1 MKQIQKRK
9 TNKEKM
15 METREE
21 LLKGLY
27 YTKNMISK
35 ILAAQKEQVGI
46 VAQYREEEQGIATT
60 GVKNQTKIWVAV
72 GAVAIILFHLVHGLL
87 TKEFYS
93 LIWFLVTGGLAF
105 RGWKKGKKL
114 WKFWAFL
121 AVSDGV
127 IMPFVYYWRYLGFW
141 LTIIPAGAAAF
152 FGVRYAIRKKN
163 EQVEINN
170 AAINMHNSEVQS
182 RYDEVTKRLQKLKDE
197 MFSRTSSWY
206 PKSYYSLNAVNFFIS
221 AIENFRA
228 DSVKEMVN
236 LFEATKEYKDA
247 IKVQQDINSSLKQ
260 QTLNQEKINKQL
272 QYANVLN
279 ITNLF
284 LQAGTAAAVDA
295 NTQAVMDNTDA
306 VKNIYNRMY

>member
-1 MKQIQKRK
+1 M
-9 TNKEKM
+9 
-15 METREE
+15 
-21 LLKGLY
+21 
-27 YTKNMISK
+27 
-35 ILAAQKEQVGI
+35 
-46 VAQYREEEQGIATT
+46 
-60 GVKNQTKIWVAV
+60 KNQTKIWVAV

-87 TKEFYS
+87 TEEFYS
-93 LIWFLVTGGLAF
+93 LIWLLFTGGMAF
-105 RGWKKGKKL
+105 RGWKKGKRGKKL
-114 WKFWAFL
+114 WTFL
-121 AVSDGV
+121 AVADGV
-127 IMPFVYYWRYLGFW
+127 VMPFVYYWRYLGFW
-141 LTIIPAGAAAF
+141 LTVIPAGIVAAF
-152 FGVRYAIRKKN
+152 AIRYAIRKKN

-182 RYDEVTKRLQKLKDE
+182 RYDEVTRRLRELKNE

-206 PKSYYSLNAVNFFIS
+206 PKNYYSLNAVNFFIS

-236 LFEATKEYKDA
+236 LFEATKEHEIL
-247 IKVQQDINSSLKQ
+247 IKTQTDINNSLKQ

-279 ITNLF
+279 IANLF

>member
-1 MKQIQKRK
+1 
-9 TNKEKM
+9 

-72 GAVAIILFHLVHGLL
+72 GAAAIILFHLIHGLL
-87 TKEFYS
+87 TGEFYS

-105 RGWKKGKKL
+105 RGWKKGKKW
-114 WKFWAFL
+114 WKIWAFL
-121 AVSDGV
+121 AISDGV

-141 LTIIPAGAAAF
+141 LTIIPAGVAAF

-163 EQVEINN
+163 EQVEIHN

-182 RYDEVTKRLQKLKDE
+182 RYDEVTARLRRLKDE
-197 MFSRTSSWY
+197 MFGQTSSWY
-206 PKSYYSLNAVNFFIS
+206 PKSYYSLNSVNFFID
-221 AIENFRA
+221 AVENFRA
-228 DSVKEMVN
+228 DTVKEMVN
-236 LFEATKEYKDA
+236 LIEATKAQEEM
-247 IKVQQDINSSLKQ
+247 IKIQNEMNNNLKQ
-260 QTLNQEKINKQL
+260 QTLNQEKINRQL

-279 ITNLF
+279 IANLF
-284 LQAGTAAAVDA
+284 LQAGTQASIDA
-295 NTQAVMDNTDA
+295 NTAAVMDNTDTA
-306 VKNIYNRMY
+306 KKIYNGMY

>member
-1 MKQIQKRK
+1 
-9 TNKEKM
+9 M

-141 LTIIPAGAAAF
+141 LTIIPAGAVAF

-182 RYDEVTKRLQKLKDE
+182 RYDEVTKHLKELKNE

-206 PKSYYSLNAVNFFIS
+206 PKNYYSLNAVNFFIS

-236 LFEATKEYKDA
+236 LFEATKEQENMR
-247 IKVQQDINSSLKQ
+247 KVQDEINRNLKQ

-279 ITNLF
+279 IANLF